1 MSGRPPKMNAAIR
14 SGLFE
19 ELAEKGQCSQSIVG
33 LSCECEA
40 SSMDMGG
47 NYAWDD
53 VSNSSLDPD
62 MVKAATREEL
72 EEF

>member
-1 MSGRPPKMNAAIR
+1 MSGRPPKMNVAIL

-40 SSMDMGG
+40 SSIDMGG

-53 VSNSSLDPD
+53 MSNSPLDPD
-62 MVKAATREEL
+62 MVRAARKEEL
-72 EEF
+72 E